1 MSPILSRTIALLFT
15 IFSGCS
21 NWTKS
26 PPVKPKPAP
35 VKAISP
41 KFFFPNSD
49 ELKKDL
55 LAKMM
60 TVKKGD
66 KIEVVVQKLGD
77 VFSTAPYD
85 LGEIDEKYG
94 TRLIY
99 NLTDS
104 HGVYEDIVFWFGN
117 DDRLVKV
124 TNTIAEGPLSPP
136 EKRHTKEIDL
146 ANLTRPDSS

>member
-1 MSPILSRTIALLFT
+1 M
-15 IFSGCS
+15 
-21 NWTKS
+21 
-26 PPVKPKPAP
+26 V
-35 VKAISP
+35 
-41 KFFFPNSD
+41 FPDSD
-49 ELKKDL
+49 ELKKEY

-66 KIEVVVQKLGD
+66 KIEDVVQKLGSR
-77 VFSTAPYD
+77 FSTEPYD

-99 NLTDS
+99 NLSDS
-104 HGVYEDIVFWFGN
+104 HGNYEDIVFWFGN
-117 DDRLVKV
+117 NDRLVKV

-146 ANLTRPDSS
+146 ENLK